1 MLARPRRYRIENP
14 SPRADERG
22 TAGPD
27 LVVTDGRIAAPSP
40 RQRTAGTTDE
50 QWAALQR
57 LATDLH
63 EMRDAIATTKS
74 EISDLQTSP
83 SGATGMHRAACE
95 LDAVSSAAERATTTI
110 LTAVEDIEL
119 SANLIQTATDKAG
132 RADATATILD
142 RVLVLYETCNF
153 QDISGQRIRKV
164 VTTLKFVEERLDR
177 VIAAWGDH
185 LDRARSSGEASGASL
200 LGGPRLPG
208 DLGHVSQ
215 SDVDAL
221 FP

>member
-1 MLARPRRYRIENP
+1 MLARPRRYRIESP
-14 SPRADERG
+14 SRADEQRSAEPDG
-22 TAGPD
+22 VSADERAVLPPPRRKTAGP
-27 LVVTDGRIAAPSP
+27 
-40 RQRTAGTTDE
+40 TDE
-50 QWAALQR
+50 QWAALEQ

-63 EMRDAIATTKS
+63 EMRDAIATTKNQ
-74 EISDLQTSP
+74 ISDLQTSP
-83 SGATGMHRAACE
+83 SGSTGMHRAACE

-110 LTAVEDIEL
+110 LTVVEEIEL
-119 SANLIQTATDKAG
+119 SANLIRSATNKAG

-153 QDISGQRIRKV
+153 QDIAGQRIRKV

-185 LDRARSSGEASGASL
+185 LGRARHITEAPNESL
-200 LGGPRLPG
+200 LGGPSLPG